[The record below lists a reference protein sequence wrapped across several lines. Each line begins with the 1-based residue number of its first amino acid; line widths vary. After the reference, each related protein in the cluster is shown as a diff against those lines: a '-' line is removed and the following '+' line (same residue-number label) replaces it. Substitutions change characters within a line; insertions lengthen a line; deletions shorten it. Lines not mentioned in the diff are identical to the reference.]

1 MNRLPVLHYEPCGLG
16 YFYDYWL
23 NFCDHNEPHYISLA
37 RGRSLEQDWNGRYCY
52 AKYTGDAGDAD
63 CIEFKTPE
71 DLTMFLLRWS

>member
-23 NFCDHNEPHYISLA
+23 NFCDHNEPHFITLA

-52 AKYTGDAGDAD
+52 ARHTGDMD

-71 DLTMFLLRWS
+71 DLTLFLLRWS